1 MTHHSEKTTIKQ
13 RRKTTTTMTTTTTTT
28 TTTTKPNQTQLAA
41 IASTNFV
48 SISRETMCMQDCTD
62 SAGLHIVKS
71 YC

>member
-13 RRKTTTTMTTTTTTT
+13 RRKTTTT